1 MKSSLSRWKILT
13 LEKIRTG
20 WVIWYFIALIK
31 CTVCSSE
38 VATVEDAP
46 RDQHGIHLNF
56 GPLFARHFIER
67 TCSLRAKNEKLKYD
81 CYNYLGL
88 DPLLNEITLECLR
101 TGHSAYVDRN
111 AHKNEWHIIVIP
123 FFYVDSKRVGI

>member
-1 MKSSLSRWKILT
+1 MEDPGENLDLIFHSFDKVGEVAFLSPSKIIST
-13 LEKIRTG
+13 L
-20 WVIWYFIALIK
+20 K

-38 VATVEDAP
+38 VATVQDAP

-81 CYNYLGL
+81 CY
-88 DPLLNEITLECLR
+88 
-101 TGHSAYVDRN
+101 
-111 AHKNEWHIIVIP
+111 
-123 FFYVDSKRVGI
+123 

>member
-1 MKSSLSRWKILT
+1 MDILDAIKYEGKVGIFFEQREVAFLSPSKIIST
-13 LEKIRTG
+13 L
-20 WVIWYFIALIK
+20 K

-38 VATVEDAP
+38 VATVQDAP

-81 CYNYLGL
+81 CYF
-88 DPLLNEITLECLR
+88 
-101 TGHSAYVDRN
+101 
-111 AHKNEWHIIVIP
+111 III
-123 FFYVDSKRVGI
+123 